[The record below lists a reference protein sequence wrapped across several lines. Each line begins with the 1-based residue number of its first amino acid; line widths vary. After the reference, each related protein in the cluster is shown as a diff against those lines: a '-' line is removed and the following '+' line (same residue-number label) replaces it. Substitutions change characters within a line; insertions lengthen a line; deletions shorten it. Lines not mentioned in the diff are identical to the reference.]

1 MIHLPETPKMV
12 MATNQD
18 TIIPLTTP
26 DLDLPHTK
34 AWERP
39 GILLPPGTVGSI
51 RPSTGLQDL
60 TGTPV
65 VTGRAEQVPTRA
77 TVTGGRARLHAGAHL
92 GNTTRTQAPTL
103 TRRCTAGRGGTVRGI
118 QPGRGI
124 REDLPYPPQA
134 LRDNPL
140 KLTIIPP
147 ASSTRTSSRRE
158 ELDQGVPPVQA
169 PGPQVQEDHLAQGLC
184 RGLLNRAVLPTP

>member
-1 MIHLPETPKMV
+1 MV
-12 MATNQD
+12 MATHQD

-26 DLDLPHTK
+26 DLDLPHTNK

-51 RPSTGLQDL
+51 LPSTGLQVL
-60 TGTPV
+60 TGTLV
-65 VTGRAEQVPTRA
+65 VTDRAEQVPTRGE
-77 TVTGGRARLHAGAHL
+77 TVTPGRAPLHAGAL
-92 GNTTRTQAPTL
+92 PDNTTRTPAPTL
-103 TRRCTAGRGGTVRGI
+103 TRRCTAGDGTARGI
-118 QPGRGI
+118 QLGRGI
-124 REDLPYPPQA
+124 QEDLQYPRQG

-169 PGPQVQEDHLAQGLC
+169 PDPQVQQDHRAQGLC